1 MEYPRLIESNL
12 RGYLQE
18 KLYLCHQ
25 NKANLYVWVFNAG
38 IFLAFCII
46 LGLVLYFK
54 RRSMDVPEYVKQ
66 EKMLQEQNYILS
78 KIRDYQNY
86 EKRKRQE
93 SSMITDLP
101 FTYDPNAGLGM
112 GPGF

>member
-12 RGYLQE
+12 RGYLHE
-18 KLYLCHQ
+18 KLYICHQ
-25 NKANLYVWVFNAG
+25 NKATLYVWAFNIG
-38 IFLAFCII
+38 IFLAFCTI

-54 RRSMDVPEYVKQ
+54 RRSMDVPEYVKE
-66 EKMLQEQNYILS
+66 EKMLREQNYILS

-93 SSMITDLP
+93 STMITDLP
-101 FTYDPNAGLGM
+101 FTYDPNAGLGL
-112 GPGF
+112 

>member
-1 MEYPRLIESNL
+1 MENPRRVESNL

-18 KLYLCHQ
+18 TLYNCHHYKQ
-25 NKANLYVWVFNAG
+25 TMYVWAFNLG
-38 IFLAFCII
+38 IFFFFVVII
-46 LGLVLYFK
+46 GFILYFR
-54 RRSMDVPEYVKQ
+54 RRSKYIPEYEKE
-66 EKMLQEQNYILS
+66 EKMLREQNYILS

-101 FTYDPNAGLGM
+101 FSYDPNM
-112 GPGF
+112 GV